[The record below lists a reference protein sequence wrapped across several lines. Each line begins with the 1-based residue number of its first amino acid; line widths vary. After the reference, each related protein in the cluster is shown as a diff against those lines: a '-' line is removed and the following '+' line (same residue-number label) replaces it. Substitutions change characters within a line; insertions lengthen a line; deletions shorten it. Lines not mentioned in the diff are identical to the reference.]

1 MKRILCLALVLLMLL
16 PMVISCAKDEGEGAE
31 TGAATTG
38 GDVAGG
44 GEEEK
49 IDLLTTIPTA
59 NYNGR
64 KFIMTVQSQHE
75 AQIKADELTGETA
88 NDTVFAWLSKIETVY
103 GVDVMPNVPAE
114 GEAYFTAVTN
124 ENSSGMAVKTAIYG
138 HNAFELYKVVTQ
150 GAYKNW
156 LDMGDMIDLK
166 ADRWDQIINDDAT
179 YNGVLYG
186 LTGDLG
192 YSKLQGAMATYFNI
206 ALLDEIGYSDKDL
219 YKMVDDME
227 WTFDIF
233 YNIVKQVYIDTDDN
247 GKKSYGDTFGYVTIS
262 DNSHDI
268 WLTQFGIGLTSRD
281 AENKI
286 TPTLHTPDNINV
298 IDMLISFY
306 HENEGIAS
314 YTAAQTN
321 KIYEDDY
328 FSEGRA
334 AMITTRLSYAKQ
346 FAEDLGV
353 DEYGILP
360 GPLRNEDQPEYLTKL
375 FEQYAIWCV
384 GKSILDEDK
393 DFIAHI
399 TDALCAESSQTLY
412 PKFYDILMKQRYSK
426 DPDTARMVDTVM
438 KNQSLDSVYMFGKWL
453 NAYPHIP
460 RDCYRNAKSLA
471 EAWGAIEENLPG
483 KLEDMY
489 EFYK

>member
-1 MKRILCLALVLLMLL
+1 
-16 PMVISCAKDEGEGAE
+16 
-31 TGAATTG
+31 
-38 GDVAGG
+38 
-44 GEEEK
+44 
-49 IDLLTTIPTA
+49 
-59 NYNGR
+59 
-64 KFIMTVQSQHE
+64 
-75 AQIKADELTGETA
+75 
-88 NDTVFAWLSKIETVY
+88 
-103 GVDVMPNVPAE
+103 
-114 GEAYFTAVTN
+114 
-124 ENSSGMAVKTAIYG
+124 
-138 HNAFELYKVVTQ
+138 
-150 GAYKNW
+150 
-156 LDMGDMIDLK
+156 
-166 ADRWDQIINDDAT
+166 
-179 YNGVLYG
+179 
-186 LTGDLG
+186 
-192 YSKLQGAMATYFNI
+192 
-206 ALLDEIGYSDKDL
+206 
-219 YKMVDDME
+219 
-227 WTFDIF
+227 
-233 YNIVKQVYIDTDDN
+233 
-247 GKKSYGDTFGYVTIS
+247 
-262 DNSHDI
+262 
-268 WLTQFGIGLTSRD
+268 
-281 AENKI
+281 
-286 TPTLHTPDNINV
+286 
-298 IDMLISFY
+298 MLINFY
-306 HENEGIAS
+306 HENNSIAS

-460 RDCYRNAKSLA
+460 RDCYRNGKSLA
-471 EAWGAIEENLPG
+471 EAWGAIAENLPG